1 MAQSWPWGSQKQQLK
16 KKVAETVLDSYFVSE
31 QITFMIYTVKI
42 LLVCCANYM
51 KSYYICK
58 VIFMLP
64 DINLL
69 ETLKNLS

>member
-1 MAQSWPWGSQKQQLK
+1 
-16 KKVAETVLDSYFVSE
+16 
-31 QITFMIYTVKI
+31 MIYTVKI

-69 ETLKNLS
+69 ETLKNL